1 MDGSMVFVTQVAPVC
16 TLPNIWFFF
25 GPIQVQIPNGISM
38 GSAVYAQLRA
48 ESRYTLQ
55 RAARFPLITAPSH
68 GDLNPI

>member
-1 MDGSMVFVTQVAPVC
+1 
-16 TLPNIWFFF
+16 
-25 GPIQVQIPNGISM
+25 M

-68 GDLNPI
+68 GGSEPHLIPGSLGSPESSAQTASRLV